1 MGEHDKSIHSQ
12 ILTKHLLFPS
22 PGVGTDPAYSFEAI
36 DVQTIWPKLKSDHY
50 LYILQR
56 KNVLIEEKRSAQN
69 LMKGILKNQNPAVQ
83 RVHTKDALSR
93 EDESGE
99 QNYSDH
105 QIGTL

>member
-50 LYILQR
+50 LYIL
-56 KNVLIEEKRSAQN
+56 
-69 LMKGILKNQNPAVQ
+69 
-83 RVHTKDALSR
+83 
-93 EDESGE
+93 
-99 QNYSDH
+99 
-105 QIGTL
+105 